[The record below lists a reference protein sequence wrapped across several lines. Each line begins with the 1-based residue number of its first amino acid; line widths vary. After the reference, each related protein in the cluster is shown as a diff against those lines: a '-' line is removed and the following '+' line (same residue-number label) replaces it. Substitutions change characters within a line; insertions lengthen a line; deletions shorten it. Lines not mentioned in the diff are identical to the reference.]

1 MALKLNPLASQPY
14 KLASSARLPIST
26 FRSPKFLCLASS
38 SSPALSSSTKS
49 FVCSVMDLCSVDVS
63 SIKGFA
69 LIWGLVITDG
79 GHPLLFSVSCQCFF
93 LESDYTIQMTTS

>member
-38 SSPALSSSTKS
+38 SSPALSSSTNL
-49 FVCSVMDLCSVDVS
+49 FVRLWIYVLSMLAQSKDL
-63 SIKGFA
+63 
-69 LIWGLVITDG
+69 
-79 GHPLLFSVSCQCFF
+79 P
-93 LESDYTIQMTTS
+93 

>member
-26 FRSPKFLCLASS
+26 FRSPKFLCLA
-38 SSPALSSSTKS
+38 LSSSTN
-49 FVCSVMDLCSVDVS
+49 

>member
-38 SSPALSSSTKS
+38 SSPALSSSTKIEEV
-49 FVCSVMDLCSVDVS
+49 VCW
-63 SIKGFA
+63 KGFEK
-69 LIWGLVITDG
+69 
-79 GHPLLFSVSCQCFF
+79 S
-93 LESDYTIQMTTS
+93 

>member
-14 KLASSARLPIST
+14 KLPSSARLPIST

-49 FVCSVMDLCSVDVS
+49 VS
-63 SIKGFA
+63 FSLYPLVSFA
-69 LIWGLVITDG
+69 KYLLLPIVFLGLVC
-79 GHPLLFSVSCQCFF
+79 LFGYGSMFCR
-93 LESDYTIQMTTS
+93 